1 MFSFFLYGFSFTFRF
16 VNKSWVN
23 EGVPVKVHFLMER
36 GGRILQLSICWA
48 PLLLQEAGWSLAP
61 SLRTA
66 TSIAVIVSL
75 CRCKIISTCGI
86 TSIGDNS
93 IISCYSGVMDGSDG
107 NLWELRGEESLLW
120 IKEGSLL
127 GFLRWA
133 LMNEGGFGVLNV
145 GNKSIK
151 SAALCFDP

>member
-1 MFSFFLYGFSFTFRF
+1 
-16 VNKSWVN
+16 
-23 EGVPVKVHFLMER
+23 
-36 GGRILQLSICWA
+36 
-48 PLLLQEAGWSLAP
+48 
-61 SLRTA
+61 
-66 TSIAVIVSL
+66 
-75 CRCKIISTCGI
+75 
-86 TSIGDNS
+86 
-93 IISCYSGVMDGSDG
+93 MDGSDG